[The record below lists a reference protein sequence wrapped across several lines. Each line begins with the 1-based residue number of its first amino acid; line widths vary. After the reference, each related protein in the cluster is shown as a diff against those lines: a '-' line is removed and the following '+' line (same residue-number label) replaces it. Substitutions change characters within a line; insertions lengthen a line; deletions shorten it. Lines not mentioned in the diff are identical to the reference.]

1 MRKVGDDVKRF
12 LRFGIELAHDCTHR
26 HLQNQIFTAFSV
38 STRPLTMRAALCT
51 EMMLEAVVD
60 QRRQLRRSLDHY
72 VTAAAAVAAVRTAF
86 RHVGLASKGHAASA
100 AVAALNVDTAD
111 IGKLRHR
118 MPFS

>member
-1 MRKVGDDVKRF
+1 
-12 LRFGIELAHDCTHR
+12 
-26 HLQNQIFTAFSV
+26 
-38 STRPLTMRAALCT
+38 MRAALCA

-72 VTAAAAVAAVRTAF
+72 VAAAAAVAAVRTAF

-118 MPFS
+118 IPFS